1 MCHSFTK
8 SNLRYAIRFTALL
21 AIAFVAILIRP
32 SYATDTD
39 YPEGKIKL
47 FGKRYSLALSASYG
61 DPLSSIF
68 KDEYGDSG
76 IGFGIRLFRPEM
88 DKGWKFGPSTTFKM
102 YEDNDNEAVII
113 GLGAS
118 AQYNFVNPKEVST
131 VPFFAVHAGPY
142 YVNLTDYKSD
152 IVAGGG
158 ASLGVEF
165 NDTVK
170 LTVNYEL
177 IDDVNGYDPSMW
189 SAGVV
194 VKVW

>member
-1 MCHSFTK
+1 MISILTR
-8 SNLRYAIRFTALL
+8 LGTASILKPVFAL
-21 AIAFVAILIRP
+21 AVVLVVMSMNPVFAK
-32 SYATDTD
+32 DTD

-61 DPLSSIF
+61 DPLSSMF
-68 KDEYGDSG
+68 KDSFGNS
-76 IGFGIRLFRPEM
+76 GFGFGVRLFRPEM
-88 DKGWKFGPSTTFKM
+88 EKGWKFTPSTTFKM
-102 YEDNDNEAVII
+102 YKENDNEAVII
-113 GLGAS
+113 GLGAGVH
-118 AQYNFVNPKEVST
+118 YNFVDPKVESI
-131 VPFFAVHAGPY
+131 VPYFSVHTGPY
-142 YVNLTDYKSD
+142 YVNLTDFKSE

-170 LTVNYEL
+170 FSVNYDL
-177 IDDVNGYDPSMW
+177 IGDVNGYDPSMW

>member
-1 MCHSFTK
+1 MCHSFVEIHLK
-8 SNLRYAIRFTALL
+8 HIIIFMALFV
-21 AIAFVAILIRP
+21 IAFVAILICP

-88 DKGWKFGPSTTFKM
+88 DTGWKFGPSTTFRV

-118 AQYNFVNPKEVST
+118 AQYNFVNPKEKST
-131 VPFFAVHAGPY
+131 VPFFAVSAGPY

-170 LTVNYEL
+170 LSINYEL
-177 IDDVNGYDPSMW
+177 IDDVNGYDPSIW
-189 SAGVV
+189 TVGVV